1 LNWDSYFD
9 ASECDVQLKLWDK
22 VLTAPFDRVLFTDYV
37 PEVFVYSDASAV
49 AGAAFIQH
57 DGSVSQK
64 CGQRRR
70 NVRVQLLE
78 S

>member
-1 LNWDSYFD
+1 
-9 ASECDVQLKLWDK
+9 

-49 AGAAFIQH
+49 AGQRPFSMMVQFLT
-57 DGSVSQK
+57 K

-70 NVRVQLLE
+70 NVRVQLSE